1 MDAVFDLFGFSQCHG
16 DTEHRSK
23 LVLLFQLSLICCLFF
38 EGFKSRMSPLFSRF
52 SHPSK
57 LLPTSCSYISVSL
70 CLCERSTLRSSDE
83 ANPPCWMPC
92 SIFSV
97 SHRDTEH
104 RSKLV
109 LLFQSSLICC
119 LFLKASKV
127 ECPPCFPPTSCSYI
141 SVSPCLCERS
151 TLRSS
156 DEMNHP

>member
-57 LLPTSCSYISVSL
+57 LLPTSCSYISVS
-70 CLCERSTLRSSDE
+70 
-83 ANPPCWMPC
+83 
-92 SIFSV
+92 
-97 SHRDTEH
+97 
-104 RSKLV
+104 
-109 LLFQSSLICC
+109 
-119 LFLKASKV
+119 
-127 ECPPCFPPTSCSYI
+127 
-141 SVSPCLCERS
+141 PCLCERS

-156 DEMNHP
+156 DEMNSTRDGRRIRSFRSLTEARRHGASVKAGTFISVILDLLPFFEGFKSRMSPLFSPDLMLIHLRVSVPL